1 MNHEY
6 DTLSEQYIPLAGSY
20 HSRGMWYF
28 RLYELNPLSFVCF
41 VCLSIS
47 GPGVVRIW
55 IFGIP
60 YLSEF
65 IPRLSVIGRRRI
77 IRIRNYIRREAG
89 MRAIISSQHP
99 TSLIWQSDCTHSN
112 DAASPSAGK
121 PDKPRTSLLLF
132 YTCAI
137 GPVPGHPAVSRRRH
151 LPGEPTGCI
160 LITALQSRAVCSWWV
175 IMMRVLP

>member
-1 MNHEY
+1 MRKHGKMTIRMAYEMVMPYHLHMPSYFLETFTEY
-6 DTLSEQYIPLAGSY
+6 PYIPLAGSY

-121 PDKPRTSLLLF
+121 P
-132 YTCAI
+132 
-137 GPVPGHPAVSRRRH
+137 G
-151 LPGEPTGCI
+151 
-160 LITALQSRAVCSWWV
+160 
-175 IMMRVLP
+175 

>member
-28 RLYELNPLSFVCF
+28 RLYELKSADH
-41 VCLSIS
+41 CLFCLLIHMP

-77 IRIRNYIRREAG
+77 IRIRNIYEGSGHACHNF
-89 MRAIISSQHP
+89 IS
-99 TSLIWQSDCTHSN
+99 TSNQFDM
-112 DAASPSAGK
+112 
-121 PDKPRTSLLLF
+121 
-132 YTCAI
+132 
-137 GPVPGHPAVSRRRH
+137 AVGLH
-151 LPGEPTGCI
+151 
-160 LITALQSRAVCSWWV
+160 A
-175 IMMRVLP
+175 